1 LPICSWWWSGDET
14 TGKVRARGSA
24 AAHERPKENLLKT
37 FFTQLI
43 EYKEKVYICTLIRKT
58 GF

>member
-1 LPICSWWWSGDET
+1 MGWGHENTRRDADAP
-14 TGKVRARGSA
+14 VA
-24 AAHERPKENLLKT
+24 APERPKKTLLKT